1 MIDYIPLNYDQL
13 NLVQGGYTPSCIKG
27 RNNKAFS
34 FWCRSLFQRA
44 CSVIDFQLPDEW
56 QGDIKD
62 FFYYIMIK
70 FGYCA
75 VWDDPELGKVFNP
88 CGLSG
93 FDFYYRPTRC
103 IIANPAL
110 KASIDRT
117 IGDNMEVLKISPDY
131 AGIWDVISYYAEKMA
146 LLDNAINISLIN
158 NKYSFMLAAKN
169 KAAGEALKKMLDKI
183 NQGDPAVIFDRK
195 LADDPAS
202 KSEPWQFWNRG
213 NLKESYL
220 TTDQLRDFRTILND
234 FDNEIGIP
242 TIPVEKKERMITDEA
257 NSRKAD
263 TMSRCRLWVE
273 TFNSSAKAVND
284 AFGLNLKAT
293 LNYEER
299 SAEDGNAV
307 NTDRTV

>member
-13 NLVQGGYTPSCIKG
+13 NLVQGGFTPSCIKG
-27 RNNKAFS
+27 KNNAAYR
-34 FWCRSLFQRA
+34 FWLRSLYQRA
-44 CSVIDFQLPDEW
+44 CSVIDFALPDAW
-56 QGDIKD
+56 QGDVKD

-70 FGYCA
+70 FGYSA
-75 VWDDPELGKVFNP
+75 VWDDPDLGTVFNP
-88 CGLSG
+88 CALSG

-110 KASIDRT
+110 KSSIDRN
-117 IGDNMEVLKISPDY
+117 IGDNMEVLKLSPDY
-131 AGIWDVISYYAEKMA
+131 AGIWDILSYYAEKLA

-263 TMSRCRLWVE
+263 SMSRCRLWVE

-293 LNYEER
+293 LNYER
-299 SAEDGNAV
+299 SGEDV
-307 NTDRTV
+307 TDAIDLDRSV